1 MRITLQCSQMW
12 IAPTN
17 PRPTRTPRPPEPVYK
32 DALGLWADIPGFT
45 AFAREVAD
53 ALDGPDL
60 RYSQRLK
67 LLKRAHH
74 FGIRRFDAN
83 LIIAMVQHRMQ
94 HAPRSSDSPRRAWLP
109 AVTTFA
115 ITQGLI
121 VAAAYWLLVK

>member
-1 MRITLQCSQMW
+1 MW

-17 PRPTRTPRPPEPVYK
+17 PRPARVPRPPEPIYK

-45 AFAREVAD
+45 AFAEEVAD
-53 ALDGPDL
+53 ALDGRDL

-67 LLKRAHH
+67 LLKRADH

-83 LIIAMVQHRMQ
+83 LIIAMVQHRMPHTQ
-94 HAPRSSDSPRRAWLP
+94 QPEDSRKSSWLP
-109 AVTTFA
+109 TVTAFA
-115 ITQGLI
+115 LTQGLI